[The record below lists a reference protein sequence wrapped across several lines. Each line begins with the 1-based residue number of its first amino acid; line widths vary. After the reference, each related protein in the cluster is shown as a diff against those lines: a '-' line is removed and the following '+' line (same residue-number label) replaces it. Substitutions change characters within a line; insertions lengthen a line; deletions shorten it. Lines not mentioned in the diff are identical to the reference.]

1 MPYRKNQYK
10 VTVPHSSGFD
20 KSHRYSG
27 TGMCGT
33 LIPVLCDEVIPGTKV
48 RLRVPMSAQ
57 LPPLASETYMNA
69 SIKYEAFFVPFRLL
83 CSSFESFFNDFAERL
98 QVVSTNTSSQSWYD
112 VKGVLPVFSLPL
124 TGSNF
129 VAGSLMDYLGF
140 VTTPSPSSPSSA
152 VQFSPLPLI
161 AYHLIWQ
168 EWYRNARVQ
177 NPAFTKD
184 LGVLNY
190 TIDDT
195 FHRSS
200 VLPFN
205 FFHAGFSGVSSNYVF
220 AASDSNFTLADGKSI
235 FDLRQRNFGLDYF
248 TGSRLSAQQGNV
260 SSVTI
265 AIPAGTDS
273 AGGATTMT
281 IAALRAANSLQQ
293 FRERNNLAS
302 PRFVDQIQDR
312 YGVRPSDG
320 VAQRP
325 ICIGSATYDI
335 STRGVDQT
343 SETVSGSGTSNPFS
357 SVAAQYGRGGALGN
371 DFIIDNFEALEP
383 GYIMVMQSLVPEA
396 TYTVGIEKHF
406 SRYLGPD
413 TIVDM
418 ANPLLQNVGDQP
430 IFAREITGYGSVNP
444 GNVFGYTDRFAEF
457 MFRKNSVHGAM
468 RNDAGTA
475 GTLKSFVLQRDFTG
489 ASNVSLSTNFLEIPT
504 NYLDQIFAISSE
516 SAGLSYWF
524 DLYLDY
530 KVTMPLAE
538 YSIPSLQDPAYEHG
552 KHISIKRN
560 GQIF

>member
-48 RLRVPMSAQ
+48 RLRIPMSAQ

-83 CSSFESFFNDFAERL
+83 CQSFESFFNDFPERVQNAADSSNPSSWIDIKGAL
-98 QVVSTNTSSQSWYD
+98 PSIALALTNSY
-112 VKGVLPVFSLPL
+112 FSPG
-124 TGSNF
+124 T
-129 VAGSLMDYLGF
+129 LMDYLGF
-140 VTTPSPSSPSSA
+140 VTTPNPSTPSNPVTFSA
-152 VQFSPLPLI
+152 MPLV

-177 NPAFTKD
+177 NPAFSKD
-184 LGVLNY
+184 LFRDY
-190 TIDDT
+190 TNSP
-195 FHRSS
+195 RSYRAATI
-200 VLPFN
+200 PYT
-205 FFHAGFSGVSSNYVF
+205 FFHDYYNAIFPANYLY
-220 AASDSNFTLADGKSI
+220 ASTADFTLADGTSL
-235 FDLRQRNFGLDYF
+235 FALRQRNFGLDYF
-248 TGSRLSAQQGNV
+248 TGARTSAQQGNP
-260 SSVTI
+260 SSVSIT
-265 AIPAGTDS
+265 IPAGTDS

-302 PRFVDQIQDR
+302 PRFVDQIEDR

-335 STRGVDQT
+335 STRGIDQT
-343 SETVSGSGTSNPFS
+343 SETSGGSGTSNPFS

-406 SRYLGPD
+406 TRYIGGD
-413 TIVDM
+413 TIVEM

-430 IFAREITGYGSVNP
+430 IYANEITGYGSVNP
-444 GNVFGYTDRFAEF
+444 GGIFGYTDRFSEF
-457 MFRKNSVHGAM
+457 MFRKNTVHGAM
-468 RNDAGTA
+468 RRDAGTGA
-475 GTLKSFVLQRDFTG
+475 TLKSFVLQRDFTG
-489 ASNVSLSTNFLEIPT
+489 ASNVTLSSNFLEIPT

-516 SAGLSYWF
+516 AAGLSYWF

-552 KHISIKRN
+552 KRISIKRN